1 MDHRRPE
8 PRGLQAGLAAG
19 HSQPEW
25 FRLRRE
31 AEELALR
38 PAFDRLITLDHN
50 TIKEL
55 PHQIKV
61 AEQVLSRPM
70 VGRAILA
77 DEVGGFG
84 GGRRRRVVESQHLAA
99 MGASGCGE
107 HVAAARR
114 WIDKRPED

>member
-1 MDHRRPE
+1 MTDPIE
-8 PRGLQAGLAAG
+8 WTIDPPSLEAFKRGLATGD
-19 HSQPEW
+19 SQPEW
-25 FRLRRE
+25 FRLRRV

-77 DEVGGFG
+77 DEV
-84 GGRRRRVVESQHLAA
+84 
-99 MGASGCGE
+99 
-107 HVAAARR
+107 ARR
-114 WIDKRPED
+114 S